1 MSDNE
6 RYIELIFRY
15 LSHETDD
22 SETAL
27 LQMWL
32 KSDSKNQKIFDK
44 YKKTF
49 ELTKN
54 YTNSEVSA
62 LEIEREWD
70 IIASRINFSSFQDFG
85 GKTTHR
91 KSYILYAAAA
101 MLALVMLVGGGLL
114 YLDSTMSTNLTAEE
128 SVLKTNLSDG
138 SQVALN
144 IHSTLEYSKGFN
156 KKQREVKLSG
166 DAYFEVSHNVK
177 KPFVV
182 KTSLVSIEVIGTK
195 FYAEERDSGVFVAVS
210 EGKVR
215 VYDSSNP
222 QKELILNPNENTFFN
237 PKEKNPEKNIGN
249 NPNLISWSNRQ
260 LNFENVPLSIV
271 VKDLERTYHVKIVLK
286 NTEIGKCRLNVSFND
301 ESLDSVL
308 KIIETTLN
316 LRIIKSANTY
326 EIVGI

>member
-237 PKEKNPEKNIGN
+237 PMEKNPEKNIGN

>member
-1 MSDNE
+1 
-6 RYIELIFRY
+6 

>member
-15 LSHETDD
+15 LSRETDD

-70 IIASRINFSSFQDFG
+70 MIASRINFSSFQDFG

-166 DAYFEVSHNVK
+166 DAYFEVSHNVN

-237 PKEKNPEKNIGN
+237 PMEKNPEKNIGN

-301 ESLDSVL
+301 ESLDTVL

-316 LRIIKSANTY
+316 LRIIKSGNTY
-326 EIVGI
+326 EIVRI

>member
-166 DAYFEVSHNVK
+166 DAYFEVSHNVN